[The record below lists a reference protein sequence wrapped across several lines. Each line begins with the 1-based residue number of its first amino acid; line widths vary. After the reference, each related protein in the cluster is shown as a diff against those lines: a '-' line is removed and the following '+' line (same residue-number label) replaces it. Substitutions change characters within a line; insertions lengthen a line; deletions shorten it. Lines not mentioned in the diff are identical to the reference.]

1 MQEKDLKENNEKL
14 RQHLK
19 ALGTS
24 LPFSEMDER
33 AFATRVM
40 ANASAKSKSNIKLWI
55 GLGAAL
61 SAGLVFGLFL
71 LPAQVPPSS
80 QQHWLAVVYEAENA
94 VAEDW
99 QQSNTDEQEIE
110 QGVLGWDLNEDN
122 EAIAQWLFP
131 DEEIDEIDLSEYL

>member
-80 QQHWLAVVYEAENA
+80 
-94 VAEDW
+94 
-99 QQSNTDEQEIE
+99 
-110 QGVLGWDLNEDN
+110 
-122 EAIAQWLFP
+122 
-131 DEEIDEIDLSEYL
+131 

>member
-1 MQEKDLKENNEKL
+1 MQEKNLKENNETL
-14 RQHLK
+14 LQHLK
-19 ALGTS
+19 DLGTS

-40 ANASAKSKSNIKLWI
+40 ANASVKSKYNINLWFA
-55 GLGAAL
+55 LGAAL

-99 QQSNTDEQEIE
+99 QQSKRNEQEIE
-110 QGVLGWDLNEDN
+110 YSILGWDLNEDN

-131 DEEIDEIDLSEYL
+131 DEEIEEIDLSEYL